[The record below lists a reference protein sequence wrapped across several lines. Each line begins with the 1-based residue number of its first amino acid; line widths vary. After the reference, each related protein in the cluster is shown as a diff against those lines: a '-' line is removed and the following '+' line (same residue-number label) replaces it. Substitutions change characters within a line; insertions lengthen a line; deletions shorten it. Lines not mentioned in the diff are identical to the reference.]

1 MQNTTKDIAA
11 LIENTL
17 KDKNEFGALLKRFT
31 PLINKYV
38 GSLYKDEPEEIR
50 AEMVL
55 ALWEAVTKIKYYDND
70 GKCLAYLALAAFA
83 KCSRKRGTWLI
94 ARGNKFLELYRKSKI
109 KHDFYISG
117 IPEETFE
124 QEDFKNRFDEMI
136 FKEDIKK
143 LLSDYSEKKRQIFND
158 IIFEDK
164 SDTYIAKKYGL
175 TRQYV
180 NRLRKNF
187 FEELKEKYV
196 QGL

>member
-1 MQNTTKDIAA
+1 MQNTTKDIAV

-17 KDKNEFGALLKRFT
+17 KDKNEFGALLKRLT

-70 GKCLAYLALAAFA
+70 GKCLAYLSRAL
-83 KCSRKRGTWLI
+83 R
-94 ARGNKFLELYRKSKI
+94 NKFLELYRKSKI

-117 IPEETFE
+117 IPEETLE

-180 NRLRKNF
+180 NRLRKKF

>member
-1 MQNTTKDIAA
+1 MQNTTREIAT

-17 KDKNEFGALLKRFT
+17 KDKNEFDALLKRLT

-38 GSLYKDEPEEIR
+38 SSLYKDEPEEIR

-70 GKCLAYLALAAFA
+70 GKCLAFLSGAL
-83 KCSRKRGTWLI
+83 R
-94 ARGNKFLELYRKSKI
+94 NKFLELYRKSKM
-109 KHDFYISG
+109 KHDFDVLG
-117 IPEETFE
+117 ITEEILE
-124 QEDFKNRFDEMI
+124 QEDLKNKFDEMI

-143 LLSDYSEKKRQIFND
+143 LLANYSEKKRQIFND

-164 SDTYIAKKYGL
+164 SDAYIAKKYVL

-180 NRLRKNF
+180 NRLRKKF
-187 FEELKEKYV
+187 FEELKEKY
-196 QGL
+196 LMAP